1 MKNTTL
7 IKTLLLSFIFVS
19 FSCTKQNSVK
29 LKCYDPGL
37 TCYHFDTSE
46 ITQTNYFGRVVSVAK
61 PDQWTL
67 QPISQATDFDKKV
80 FEKVYEFDGTTNP
93 NYPEKESF
101 DIHKYNQNCTI
112 PDTNYFTI
120 VCYPN
125 PASKKLWPDS
135 SGVQGPCE
143 QYFKISTNLNVKCV
157 FSIYVDKFGG
167 GLGGGGNLFLK
178 PNTNETSI
186 TSMIENTKFGSI
198 PSIAQRDYI
207 VYYFIYTLEG
217 CAYFGKG
224 NVIGC

>member
-19 FSCTKQNSVK
+19 FSCKKQNSVK

-46 ITQTNYFGRVVSVAK
+46 ITQTNYFGRVVGVAK

-80 FEKVYEFDGTTNP
+80 FEKVYVFDGTTNP

-125 PASKKLWPDS
+125 PISKALWPDS
-135 SGVQGPCE
+135 SGINGPCE
-143 QYFKISTNLNVKCV
+143 QYFKISTNLNVKCSY
-157 FSIYVDKFGG
+157 SIRVDKFGDM
-167 GLGGGGNLFLK
+167 LGSESLILK
-178 PNTNETSI
+178 PNLDGTSI
-186 TSMIENTKFGSI
+186 TNILSGIRSTGY
-198 PSIAQRDYI
+198 PAPVQRDYI